1 MIIAARKNAHRI
13 VALAAAL
20 SLWFGGAALAAAGA
34 PPFGSAEQ
42 AVDALIAAVRTDNAA
57 AIERVLGPGSGKLVR
72 SGDPVS
78 DKTDRANF
86 IAAYDAKHSLVPHGN
101 EDALLVGAADIPFPI
116 PLRHAA
122 GGWRFDPRAG
132 AERILERRI
141 GRNELDAIETCRAI
155 VDAERDY
162 ASVDRAGIGSAQ
174 YAQKFMSSPGKT
186 DGLYWP
192 VAAGAKPSP
201 LGPLVAEARAQ
212 GYGGR
217 HAPYHGYFYKLL
229 LRQGPHAPGGAR
241 DYVVKGRMIGG
252 FAVVAYPAK
261 WNDSGVMTF
270 IVDQD
275 GIVLERNLGP
285 DTARVAAHMTRYDP
299 DPAWKAAA
307 DAASR

>member
-1 MIIAARKNAHRI
+1 MTKLSHRLI
-13 VALAAAL
+13 ALAVAGSMGSGGSAL
-20 SLWFGGAALAAAGA
+20 AAGA
-34 PPFGSAEQ
+34 PPFASAEQ
-42 AVDALIAAVRTDNAA
+42 AVDGLIAAVRSDDAA
-57 AIERVLGPGSGKLVR
+57 AIERVLGAGSAPLVR
-72 SGDPVS
+72 SGDPVA
-78 DKTDRANF
+78 DKSDRAGF
-86 IAAYDAKHSLVPHGN
+86 IAAYDTKHSLVPHGGG
-101 EDALLVGAADIPFPI
+101 DSLLVGAAEIPFPI
-116 PLRHAA
+116 PLRHEAR
-122 GGWRFDPRAG
+122 GWRFDPRAG

-141 GRNELDAIETCRAI
+141 GRDELAAIETCRAI

-174 YAQKFMSSPGKT
+174 YAQKFISSSGKT
-186 DGLYWP
+186 DGLFWP
-192 VAAGAKPSP
+192 VTQGAPPSP

-229 LRQGPHAPGGAR
+229 LRQGPHAAGGAR

-261 WNDSGVMTF
+261 WNNSGVMTF

-285 DTARVAAHMTRYDP
+285 DTARVAARMTRYDP
-299 DPAWKAAA
+299 DPAWKAEAG
-307 DAASR
+307 AASR